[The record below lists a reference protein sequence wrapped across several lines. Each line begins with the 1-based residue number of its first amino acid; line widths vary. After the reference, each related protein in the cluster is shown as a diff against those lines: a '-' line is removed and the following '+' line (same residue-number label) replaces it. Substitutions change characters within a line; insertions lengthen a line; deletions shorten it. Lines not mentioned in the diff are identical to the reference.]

1 MGGVG
6 GDDDGDDGQ
15 VVAAVWAFGDA
26 VGGRNGVGYLA
37 AGANGVGNDV
47 AAVVGVPVG
56 DAAARRAE
64 PAVGV
69 AGGDGDRAAA
79 GHTGDEA
86 RMRAELSAA
95 VAGVIAGMNTTP
107 VTITSAETETLL
119 KAADLVTRARTSVVT
134 DYRGDVIDAHAPEMP
149 TRFAKQLTQ
158 ILRGGVAIGM
168 DRADALRL
176 AIRCAR
182 DSMPPLRLAIIDHL
196 KVWTGNTTQEVRKG
210 IDKPRL
216 TVDRQ
221 LQALHSLGVLTCSER
236 PYGPEG
242 KIQWC
247 YTLAPDIDPD
257 AIVIPQSCPG
267 KSPTTPDPNKKG
279 RDKKGK
285 SPGVGTDSPGQHSQ
299 PGDPSTN
306 GQPTGP
312 PLCTVC
318 HKAELTHP
326 ESIARGVCAECASM
340 FRGNPKPNR
349 RTTQ

>member
-1 MGGVG
+1 
-6 GDDDGDDGQ
+6 
-15 VVAAVWAFGDA
+15 
-26 VGGRNGVGYLA
+26 
-37 AGANGVGNDV
+37 
-47 AAVVGVPVG
+47 
-56 DAAARRAE
+56 
-64 PAVGV
+64 
-69 AGGDGDRAAA
+69 
-79 GHTGDEA
+79 
-86 RMRAELSAA
+86 MRAELSAA

-221 LQALHSLGVLTCSER
+221 CRHCTHSACS
-236 PYGPEG
+236 P
-242 KIQWC
+242 
-247 YTLAPDIDPD
+247 
-257 AIVIPQSCPG
+257 V
-267 KSPTTPDPNKKG
+267 PNA
-279 RDKKGK
+279 R
-285 SPGVGTDSPGQHSQ
+285 
-299 PGDPSTN
+299 
-306 GQPTGP
+306 TGP
-312 PLCTVC
+312 RARSSGATPSPPISIPTRSSSLKVVRESHPLP
-318 HKAELTHP
+318 LTPTRRVGVPPTFRTADQIGFDP
-326 ESIARGVCAECASM
+326 ERLM
-340 FRGNPKPNR
+340 GNCLGNTRNTSLSFAMK
-349 RTTQ
+349 